1 MPSHSFHYER
11 RSVGSRGYAES
22 PAAWRDPVA
31 FENGTRLDTSTVVF
45 ASYARNKVQRWCA
58 ICAIIR
64 WILIS
69 ACQFLLE
76 RSSDAGSG
84 SIVGPV
90 LMENRSAYGVACSS
104 SVWKR
109 AQWPVRHPPARIP
122 GWTLSV
128 GKHVVKHVTP
138 VYRLQ
143 LLIRDKTLV
152 RSLLNIQRCT
162 YGANTSQTSTPLA
175 LEFLR
180 DIRGMQF
187 VRIGSRS
194 KKAATGVQTKQKKP
208 PWRTYK
214 RHRDHRAALRS
225 MFESTFCVPS
235 KPVRLVQGCATKWRI
250 SIIACR
256 RKRFFRSAIFRS
268 SVKRP
273 RGEKQQPR
281 RLPWG
286 TFNIRVIADVA
297 RSLRFRYN

>member
-69 ACQFLLE
+69 ACQFLFE

-90 LMENRSAYGVACSS
+90 LMEKRSAYGVACSS
-104 SVWKR
+104 SIWKR
-109 AQWPVRHPPARIP
+109 AQWPVRHTPARIP
-122 GWTLSV
+122 CWTLSV

-138 VYRLQ
+138 VHRLQ

-152 RSLLNIQRCT
+152 RSLLNIQQCT
-162 YGANTSQTSTPLA
+162 YGANTSQTSSPLA
-175 LEFLR
+175 MEFLR
-180 DIRGMQF
+180 DIRGMQAKSLF
-187 VRIGSRS
+187 GLVRG
-194 KKAATGVQTKQKKP
+194 
-208 PWRTYK
+208 
-214 RHRDHRAALRS
+214 
-225 MFESTFCVPS
+225 
-235 KPVRLVQGCATKWRI
+235 
-250 SIIACR
+250 R
-256 RKRFFRSAIFRS
+256 RKRQRVCKPDKRNHHEEHTSVVATTEPRYGVCLRVRFVFLRSLYGSCR
-268 SVKRP
+268 
-273 RGEKQQPR
+273 
-281 RLPWG
+281 
-286 TFNIRVIADVA
+286 VA
-297 RSLRFRYN
+297 RLSDALA